1 MKSNRIMES
10 DLGDPYPGDVLRNGV
25 WDMGRL
31 LAVLLLA
38 IGMMLAPACFGRK
51 QAAPVFFSLL
61 FPQFVAEDQSAPQ
74 EATWGEAVRL

>member
-1 MKSNRIMES
+1 M
-10 DLGDPYPGDVLRNGV
+10 D
-25 WDMGRL
+25 RL

-51 QAAPVFFSLL
+51 QAEPVFFSLL
-61 FPQFVAEDQSAPQ
+61 FPQFAAEDPAAPR